1 MKNNLLFSFSD
12 LRLTKLSQKG
22 VFKLNIIRKILNKI
36 KEHYKTHYSFVIV
49 PYDHKKYFQIRIK
62 KLFAHILL
70 VTLLIIGCYTLGVT
84 IINKVINEDI
94 DENVAAI
101 NVLKDTSQ
109 QQRTYILDLEEQ
121 LDIMNEKLIELETL
135 ETYIKGIVDYEEE
148 IEEEKEE

>member
-1 MKNNLLFSFSD
+1 M
-12 LRLTKLSQKG
+12 
-22 VFKLNIIRKILNKI
+22 NKI
-36 KEHYKTHYSFVIV
+36 AEHYRTHYSFVIV
-49 PYDHKKYFQIRIK
+49 PYDHKKYFQLRIK

-70 VTLLIIGCYTLGVT
+70 TALLVIGCYTLGVT

-109 QQRTYILDLEEQ
+109 QQRTYIIELEEQ
-121 LDIMNEKLIELETL
+121 LDIMNEKLIELEIL

-148 IEEEKEE
+148 SEEKEEE

>member
-1 MKNNLLFSFSD
+1 M
-12 LRLTKLSQKG
+12 
-22 VFKLNIIRKILNKI
+22 NIIRKILNKI

-62 KLFAHILL
+62 KLFAHVLL

-84 IINKVINEDI
+84 IVNKIINEDI

>member
-62 KLFAHILL
+62 KLFAHVLL

-84 IINKVINEDI
+84 IVNKIINEDI